1 MSIVFDQLKICPNS
15 NIFASIKIVIPSQ
28 FEGRVEFYGDVRIF
42 ADGSAPSLRLKLSN
56 LSEFMRGIKVNFARF
71 YNRSHNRGVTF
82 GATASDIIRTIL
94 QMRASSDQRSLYLPM
109 TSGLRIYSNQS
120 TKRSLNR
127 SRAWMEFIR

>member
-42 ADGSAPSLRLKLSN
+42 AEKLSN